1 MKRNELVLEGRLE
14 YGVYGTPK
22 VSGVDLYGLFGELRK
37 REGRLRLKLTV
48 EEEDEDE
55 PAERRTV

>member
-14 YGVYGTPK
+14 YGIYGTPK
-22 VSGVDLYGLFGELRK
+22 VGGVDLYGLFGELRK
-37 REGRLRLKLTV
+37 REGRLRMKLSV